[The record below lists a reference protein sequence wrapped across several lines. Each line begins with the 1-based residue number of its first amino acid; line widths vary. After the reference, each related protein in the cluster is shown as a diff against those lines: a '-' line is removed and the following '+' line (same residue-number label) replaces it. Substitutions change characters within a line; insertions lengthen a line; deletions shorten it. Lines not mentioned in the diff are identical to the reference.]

1 MTLWAVTRPTYA
13 QRTMFRIQGV
23 YAGLILHQQ
32 RAAVSIDLR
41 LLDWSLTDP
50 AAKAADRAALEYETK
65 LNPQPSKLL
74 EKLLDGQPVMVSW
87 RALPHV
93 ADPPG
98 GCRTRES
105 HPMFASGPMIS
116 SPRRMGRRIKP
127 PR

>member
-1 MTLWAVTRPTYA
+1 MARRKGTD
-13 QRTMFRIQGV
+13 MFRIKGV

-41 LLDWSLTDP
+41 LLDWSLEEP

-74 EKLLDGQPVMVSW
+74 EKLLDGQPVTVSW

-93 ADPPG
+93 ADPPAWLSDP
-98 GCRTRES
+98 RVTPYVRVRADDLVT
-105 HPMFASGPMIS
+105 PADGPPDQAAQM
-116 SPRRMGRRIKP
+116 MG
-127 PR
+127 